1 MIETE
6 NSSRQGTRT
15 LQRVSSIAKMKE
27 VSESL
32 RKQNLTIGFVPTMG
46 CLHEGHLKLIKRS
59 LESCDQTVVSI
70 FVNPTQFGPN
80 EDLDSYPRQLESDME
95 KLDATG
101 VDILFHPSKE
111 EMYPAGYKTYVQVQN
126 IGEHLCGKSRAGFFK
141 GVTTVVLKLFNIVRP
156 HNAFFGEKDW
166 QQLAVIEALVA
177 DLNLDVAIIRVPLV
191 RESDGLAMSTRNRY
205 LSSQER
211 KTALSLSR
219 SLQEAQN
226 NIRRGTT
233 SAKAIS
239 NSIRQYFLGKEG
251 CEIDYISIC
260 DPESFK
266 EKEQICGR
274 TLIALAVK
282 VGPSRLIDNC
292 IIEEF

>member
-1 MIETE
+1 MIKTE
-6 NSSRQGTRT
+6 NISRRETGT
-15 LQRVSSIAKMKE
+15 LQTVSSIAKMKE
-27 VSESL
+27 ISTSL

-59 LESCDQTVVSI
+59 LGSCDRTVVSI

-80 EDLDSYPRQLESDME
+80 EDLDSYPRQLESDIE
-95 KLDATG
+95 KLETAG
-101 VDILFHPSKE
+101 VDILFHPTKE
-111 EMYPAGYKTYVQVQN
+111 EMYPSGYKTYVQVQN
-126 IGEHLCGKSRAGFFK
+126 ISEHLCGKSRAGFFK
-141 GVTTVVLKLFNIVRP
+141 GVTTVVLKLFNIVGP

-166 QQLAVIEALVA
+166 QQLAVIEALVE
-177 DLNLDVAIIRVPLV
+177 DLNLDVAINRVPLV
-191 RESDGLAMSTRNRY
+191 RESDGLAMSSRNHY
-205 LSSQER
+205 LSPQER
-211 KTALSLSR
+211 QTALSLSR
-219 SLQEAQN
+219 SLKEAQN

-239 NSIRQYFLGKEG
+239 NLIRQCLSGKEG

-260 DPESFK
+260 DPESFE
-266 EKEQICGR
+266 EKEQIRGR